1 MDPAWGMDDFWLPH
15 GIEYQCLTWI
25 TYEALQ
31 FYHAKVLA
39 NTIGCM
45 VTAVF
50 DQVLKLLTSILSN
63 VMLYQ
68 INVGNDKKL
77 NNKITDI
84 GNY

>member
-1 MDPAWGMDDFWLPH
+1 
-15 GIEYQCLTWI
+15 
-25 TYEALQ
+25 
-31 FYHAKVLA
+31 
-39 NTIGCM
+39 M

-50 DQVLKLLTSILSN
+50 DQVLKPLTSILSS

-68 INVGNDKKL
+68 INVGNDNKL